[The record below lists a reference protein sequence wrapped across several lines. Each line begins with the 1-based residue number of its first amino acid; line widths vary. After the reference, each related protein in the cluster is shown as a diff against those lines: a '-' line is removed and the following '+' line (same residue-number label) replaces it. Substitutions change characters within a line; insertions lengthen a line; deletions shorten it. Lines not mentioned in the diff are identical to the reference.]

1 MVRCSFR
8 QSLVRPFAVLAV
20 MFVLADCSSLPRTAY
35 TASDAASSKVLDL
48 GELRSYADEPASTFL
63 KTNVN
68 PRAGVLSYL
77 ALSGGG
83 ADGAYGAGV
92 LNGWTAAGTRPQF
105 SAVSGVSTGALIAP
119 FAFLGPAY
127 DATLRDVYTSGIAES
142 LLNTPSMVRALFG
155 SGLFGNGHLRELVA
169 RYVGHDMLAAIAA
182 EHAKGRR
189 LLIVTTN
196 LDTQRTVIWDM
207 GRIAAIGSPQ
217 ALDLFRDVLAAS
229 ASLPVVF
236 PPMLI
241 DAESNGHRFQE
252 MHVDGG
258 VTAPVLTLP
267 EAFLLRNGAFA
278 RGLRMNIYVLVND
291 KVERDFQLVPNST
304 IGIAARAS
312 GSVIKTQIR
321 SVLYETYDFAR
332 RNNFGFNLTYI
343 AKDLPSPGSSGF
355 ETSYMRSLYQ
365 YGYDK
370 ARTGDFWAKAPPP
383 DDFLPGG
390 FRYRRSA
397 TLQ

>member
-1 MVRCSFR
+1 MRSRRQLSVR
-8 QSLVRPFAVLAV
+8 LLALLAA
-20 MFVLADCSSLPRTAY
+20 MFILAGCSSLPRTPY
-35 TASDAASSKVLDL
+35 TASEAASSKVLDL
-48 GELRSYADEPASTFL
+48 GELRAYADQPASTFL
-63 KTNVN
+63 KTDVGYRDG
-68 PRAGVLSYL
+68 PLSYL

-92 LNGWTAAGTRPQF
+92 LNGWTAAGTRPRF

-127 DATLRDVYTSGIAES
+127 DATLRDIYTSGVAES
-142 LLNTPSMVRALFG
+142 LLNTPNIVHALFG
-155 SGLFGNGHLRELVA
+155 SGLFGNTHLRTLVA
-169 RYVGHDMLAAIAA
+169 RYVGQDMLAAIAA
-182 EHAKGRR
+182 ENTKGRR

-207 GRIAAIGSPQ
+207 GRIATIGSAP

-229 ASLPVVF
+229 ASIPAVF

-241 DAESNGHRFQE
+241 DAEANGRRFQE

-278 RGLRMNIYVLVND
+278 RGLRMNIYVLIND
-291 KVERDFQLVPNST
+291 KVERDFQLVRNST
-304 IGIAARAS
+304 IDIAARAS
-312 GSVIKTQIR
+312 ASVTKTQIR

-343 AKDLPSPGSSGF
+343 DRDVPSPGSFGF
-355 ETSYMRSLYQ
+355 DTSYMRSLYQ
-365 YGYDK
+365 FGYDK
-370 ARTGDFWAKAPPP
+370 AKTGDFWAKAPPP
-383 DDFLPGG
+383 DDSMQSG
-390 FRYRRSA
+390 FRYRRPAAS
-397 TLQ
+397 Q

>member
-1 MVRCSFR
+1 MCSRR
-8 QSLVRPFAVLAV
+8 QLLVRLFALLGA
-20 MFVLADCSSLPRTAY
+20 MFILVGCSSLPRTAY
-35 TASDAASSKVLDL
+35 TASDAASSTVLDL
-48 GELRSYADEPASTFL
+48 GELRRYADEPASAFL
-63 KTNVN
+63 KTDVN
-68 PRAGVLSYL
+68 LRAGPLSYL

-105 SAVSGVSTGALIAP
+105 SVVSGVSTGALIAP

-127 DATLRDVYTSGIAES
+127 DATLREVYTSGIAES
-142 LLNTPSMVRALFG
+142 LLNTPSIVHALFG
-155 SGLFGNGHLRELVA
+155 SGLFGNTHLRELVA
-169 RYVGHDMLAAIAA
+169 RYVGQDMLAAIAA

-241 DAESNGHRFQE
+241 DAEANGHRFRE

-267 EAFLLRNGAFA
+267 EAFLLRNGAFG
-278 RGLRMNIYVLVND
+278 RGLRMNIYILVND
-291 KVERDFQLVPNST
+291 KVERDFQLVQNST
-304 IGIAARAS
+304 IDIAARAS
-312 GSVIKTQIR
+312 ASVTKTQIR

-343 AKDLPSPGSSGF
+343 DRDVPSPGSFGF
-355 ETSYMRSLYQ
+355 DTSYMRSLYQ

-370 ARTGDFWAKAPPP
+370 ARTGDFWTKAPPS
-383 DDFLPGG
+383 DDSLQSG
-390 FRYRRSA
+390 FGYRRSA
-397 TLQ
+397 TSQ